1 MDSVLK
7 LSEIATWGMS
17 KVVAEIFFIIIGI
30 VFILVG
36 LKALADKQFT
46 NSKTSALFWFIVAF
60 TFIAGP
66 YVPKF
71 ITGLCVVLMALLTAV
86 GKVGQSASDVPTAT
100 ETRANA
106 DKLGNKI
113 FIAPLVLALSAWIIA
128 TVWKKLGANNAV
140 GLSAMI
146 ALIFVFI
153 VTGSKKEYAI
163 KDGTRLMDNIGPV
176 GLLPQVLAAL
186 GALFT
191 AAGVGDV
198 IAKGIEM
205 VIPHNN
211 RLIAVIVYCLAMAL
225 FTAIMG
231 NGFAAFSVITVGI
244 GIPFLINQ
252 GANPLV
258 VGAMGLTAGYCG
270 TLMTPMAANF
280 NIMPAALLETKNKY
294 GIIKMQLPYAIA
306 MLIAHIILMY
316 ICAFR

>member
-106 DKLGNKI
+106 DKLGNKV

-146 ALIFVFI
+146 ALIVVFM

-191 AAGVGDV
+191 AVGVGDV
-198 IAKGIEM
+198 IAMGIEM

>member
-7 LSEIATWGMS
+7 LSEIGTWGLT
-17 KVVAEIFFIIIGI
+17 KTVAEIFFICIGI
-30 VFILVG
+30 VFVLVG
-36 LKALADKQFT
+36 LKALKDRQFA
-46 NSKTSALFWFIVAF
+46 NSKTSAFFWFVVAF

-71 ITGLCVVLMALLTAV
+71 ITGICVVLMALLTAI
-86 GKVGQSASDVPTAT
+86 GKVGQSASDVPSAT

-106 DKLGNKI
+106 DRLGNKV
-113 FIAPLVLALSAWIIA
+113 FIAPLVLALSAWLIA

-140 GLSAMI
+140 GLSAII
-146 ALIFVFI
+146 ALVVVFF
-153 VTGSKKEYAI
+153 VTGAKKEYAV
-163 KDGTRLMDNIGPV
+163 KDGTRLMDNVGPV
-176 GLLPQVLAAL
+176 GLLPQILAAL

-205 VIPHNN
+205 VIPDNS

-244 GIPFLINQ
+244 GIPFLINH

-294 GIIKMQLPYAIA
+294 GIIKMQLPYAIV
-306 MLIAHIILMY
+306 MLIAHIVLMY
-316 ICAFR
+316 IFAFR

>member
-7 LSEIATWGMS
+7 LSEIGTWGLP
-17 KVVAEIFFIIIGI
+17 KVVAEIFFICIGI

-36 LKALADKQFT
+36 LKALKDKQFAKRNT
-46 NSKTSALFWFIVAF
+46 TAFFWFIVAF

-66 YVPKF
+66 YAPKF
-71 ITGLCVVLMALLTAV
+71 VTGICVILMALLTAI

-113 FIAPLVLALSAWIIA
+113 FIAPLVLALSAWLIA

-140 GLSAMI
+140 GLSALI
-146 ALIFVFI
+146 ALIVVFF
-153 VTGSKKEYAI
+153 VTGAKKEYAV
-163 KDGTRLMDNIGPV
+163 KDGTRLMDNVGPV

-198 IAKGIEM
+198 IAKGIETI
-205 VIPHNN
+205 IPDNN
-211 RLIAVIVYCLAMAL
+211 RLIAVIIYCLAMAL

-258 VGAMGLTAGYCG
+258 VGAM
-270 TLMTPMAANF
+270 
-280 NIMPAALLETKNKY
+280 
-294 GIIKMQLPYAIA
+294 
-306 MLIAHIILMY
+306 
-316 ICAFR
+316 

>member
-1 MDSVLK
+1 M
-7 LSEIATWGMS
+7 
-17 KVVAEIFFIIIGI
+17 
-30 VFILVG
+30 
-36 LKALADKQFT
+36 
-46 NSKTSALFWFIVAF
+46 AF

-71 ITGLCVVLMALLTAV
+71 ITGICVVLMAILTAI
-86 GKVGQSASDVPTAT
+86 GKVGQSASDVPTAE

-106 DKLGNKI
+106 NRLGNKI

-140 GLSAMI
+140 GLSAII
-146 ALIFVFI
+146 ALIVVFA

-205 VIPHNN
+205 VIPNNN
-211 RLIAVIVYCLAMAL
+211 RLIAVIVYCLAMAI

-280 NIMPAALLETKNKY
+280 NIMPVALLETKNKY

>member
-7 LSEIATWGMS
+7 LSEIGTWGLT
-17 KVVAEIFFIIIGI
+17 KTVAEIFFICIGI

-36 LKALADKQFT
+36 LKALRDRQFA
-46 NSKTSALFWFIVAF
+46 NSKTSAFFWFVVAF

-71 ITGLCVVLMALLTAV
+71 ITGICVVLMALLTAV
-86 GKVGQSASDVPTAT
+86 GKVGQSASDVPSAA

-106 DKLGNKI
+106 DRLGNKI

-140 GLSAMI
+140 GLSAII
-146 ALIFVFI
+146 ALVVVFF
-153 VTGSKKEYAI
+153 VTGAKKEYAV
-163 KDGTRLMDNIGPV
+163 KDGTRLMDNVGPV
-176 GLLPQVLAAL
+176 GLLPQILAAL

-205 VIPHNN
+205 VIPDNS

-244 GIPFLINQ
+244 GIPFLINH

-294 GIIKMQLPYAIA
+294 GIIKMQLPYAIV
-306 MLIAHIILMY
+306 MLVAHIVLMY
-316 ICAFR
+316 IFAFR

>member
-100 ETRANA
+100 ETRAIA
-106 DKLGNKI
+106 DKLGNKV

-146 ALIFVFI
+146 ALIVVFM

>member
-7 LSEIATWGMS
+7 LSEIGTWGLP
-17 KVVAEIFFIIIGI
+17 KVVAEIFFICIGI

-36 LKALADKQFT
+36 LKALKDKQFAKRNT
-46 NSKTSALFWFIVAF
+46 TAVFWFIVAF

-66 YVPKF
+66 YAPKF
-71 ITGLCVVLMALLTAV
+71 VTGICVILMALLTAI
-86 GKVGQSASDVPTAT
+86 GKVGQSASDVPSAT

-113 FIAPLVLALSAWIIA
+113 FIAPLVLALSAWLIA

-146 ALIFVFI
+146 ALIVVFF
-153 VTGSKKEYAI
+153 VTGAKKEYAV
-163 KDGTRLMDNIGPV
+163 KDGTRLMDNVGPV

-198 IAKGIEM
+198 IAKGIETI
-205 VIPHNN
+205 IPDNN
-211 RLIAVIVYCLAMAL
+211 RLIAVIIYCLAMAL

-280 NIMPAALLETKNKY
+280 HIMPAALLETKNKY
-294 GIIKMQLPYAIA
+294 GIIKMQLPFAIV
-306 MLIAHIILMY
+306 MLFTHIVLMY

>member
-17 KVVAEIFFIIIGI
+17 KIVAEIFFIIIGI

-36 LKALADKQFT
+36 LKALADKQFA
-46 NSKTSALFWFIVAF
+46 NRNTSALFWFIVAF

-71 ITGLCVVLMALLTAV
+71 ITGVCVVLMAILTAI
-86 GKVGQSASDVPTAT
+86 GKVGQSASDVPTAE

-106 DKLGNKI
+106 NKLGNKI

-140 GLSAMI
+140 GLSAII
-146 ALIFVFI
+146 ALIVVFG
-153 VTGSKKEYAI
+153 VTGSKKEYAV

-211 RLIAVIVYCLAMAL
+211 RLIAVIVYCLAMAI

>member
-146 ALIFVFI
+146 ALIVVFM

-211 RLIAVIVYCLAMAL
+211 RLIAVIVYCLAMAI

>member
-7 LSEIATWGMS
+7 LSEITTWGMS

-86 GKVGQSASDVPTAT
+86 GKVGQSASDVPTAE

-106 DKLGNKI
+106 NRLGNKI

-146 ALIFVFI
+146 ALIVVFM

>member
-46 NSKTSALFWFIVAF
+46 NSKTSALFWFTVAF

-128 TVWKKLGANNAV
+128 TVWKKLGVNNAV

-146 ALIFVFI
+146 ALIVVFM

>member
-128 TVWKKLGANNAV
+128 TVWKKLGATNAV

-146 ALIFVFI
+146 ALIVVFM

>member
-7 LSEIATWGMS
+7 LSEIGTWGLP
-17 KVVAEIFFIIIGI
+17 KVVAEIFFICIGI

-36 LKALADKQFT
+36 LKALKDKQFAKRNT
-46 NSKTSALFWFIVAF
+46 TAVFWFIVAF

-66 YVPKF
+66 YAPKF
-71 ITGLCVVLMALLTAV
+71 VTGICVILMALLTAI

-100 ETRANA
+100 ERRANA

-113 FIAPLVLALSAWIIA
+113 FIAPLVLALSAWLIA

-140 GLSAMI
+140 GLSALI
-146 ALIFVFI
+146 ALIVVFF
-153 VTGSKKEYAI
+153 VTGAKKEYAV
-163 KDGTRLMDNIGPV
+163 KDGTRLMDNVGPV

-198 IAKGIEM
+198 IAKGIETI
-205 VIPHNN
+205 IPDNN
-211 RLIAVIVYCLAMAL
+211 RLIAVIIYCLAMAL

-294 GIIKMQLPYAIA
+294 GIIKMQLPFAIV
-306 MLIAHIILMY
+306 MLFTHIVLMY

>member
-7 LSEIATWGMS
+7 LSEIGTWGLT
-17 KVVAEIFFIIIGI
+17 KTVAEIFFICIGI

-36 LKALADKQFT
+36 LKALRDRQFA
-46 NSKTSALFWFIVAF
+46 NSKTSAFFWFVVAF

-71 ITGLCVVLMALLTAV
+71 ITGICVVLMALLTAV
-86 GKVGQSASDVPTAT
+86 GKVGQSASDVPSAA
-100 ETRANA
+100 ETRENA
-106 DKLGNKI
+106 DRLGNKI

-140 GLSAMI
+140 GLSAII
-146 ALIFVFI
+146 ALLVAFL
-153 VTGSKKEYAI
+153 VTGDKKEYAV
-163 KDGTRLMDNIGPV
+163 KDGTRLMDNVGPV
-176 GLLPQVLAAL
+176 GLLPQILAAL

-205 VIPHNN
+205 VIPDNS

-244 GIPFLINQ
+244 GIPFLINH

-294 GIIKMQLPYAIA
+294 GIIKMQLPYAIV
-306 MLIAHIILMY
+306 MLVAHIVLMY
-316 ICAFR
+316 IFAFR

>member
-7 LSEIATWGMS
+7 LSEIATWGMP
-17 KVVAEIFFIIIGI
+17 KVIAEIFFIIIGI

-146 ALIFVFI
+146 ALIVVFM

-205 VIPHNN
+205 VIPYNN
-211 RLIAVIVYCLAMAL
+211 RLIAVIVYCLAMAI

>member
-113 FIAPLVLALSAWIIA
+113 FSAPLVLALSAWIIA

-146 ALIFVFI
+146 ALIVVFM

>member
-86 GKVGQSASDVPTAT
+86 GKVGQSASDVPTTT

-146 ALIFVFI
+146 ALIVVFM

>member
-7 LSEIATWGMS
+7 LSEIGTWGLT
-17 KVVAEIFFIIIGI
+17 KTVAEIFFICIGI

-36 LKALADKQFT
+36 LKALRDRQFA
-46 NSKTSALFWFIVAF
+46 NSKTSAFFWFVVAF

-71 ITGLCVVLMALLTAV
+71 ITGICVVIMALLTAA
-86 GKVGQSASDVPTAT
+86 GKVGQSASDVPSAA

-106 DKLGNKI
+106 DRLGNKI

-140 GLSAMI
+140 GLSAII
-146 ALIFVFI
+146 ALIVVFL
-153 VTGSKKEYAI
+153 VTGAKKEYAV
-163 KDGTRLMDNIGPV
+163 KDGTRLMDNVGPV
-176 GLLPQVLAAL
+176 GLLPQILAAL

-205 VIPHNN
+205 VIPDNS

-244 GIPFLINQ
+244 GIPFLINH

-294 GIIKMQLPYAIA
+294 GIIKMQLPYAIV
-306 MLIAHIILMY
+306 MLVAHIVLMY
-316 ICAFR
+316 IFAFR

>member
-7 LSEIATWGMS
+7 LSEIGTWGLP
-17 KVVAEIFFIIIGI
+17 KVVAEIFFICIGI

-36 LKALADKQFT
+36 LKALKDKQFAKRNT
-46 NSKTSALFWFIVAF
+46 TAFFWFIVAF

-66 YVPKF
+66 YAPKF
-71 ITGLCVVLMALLTAV
+71 VTGICVILMALLTAI

-113 FIAPLVLALSAWIIA
+113 FIAPLVLALSAW
-128 TVWKKLGANNAV
+128 
-140 GLSAMI
+140 
-146 ALIFVFI
+146 LI
-153 VTGSKKEYAI
+153 
-163 KDGTRLMDNIGPV
+163 
-176 GLLPQVLAAL
+176 
-186 GALFT
+186 

-198 IAKGIEM
+198 IAKGIETI
-205 VIPHNN
+205 IPDNN
-211 RLIAVIVYCLAMAL
+211 RLIAVIIYCLAMAL

-294 GIIKMQLPYAIA
+294 GIIKMQLPFAIV
-306 MLIAHIILMY
+306 MLFTHIVLMY

>member
-7 LSEIATWGMS
+7 LSEIGTWGLP
-17 KVVAEIFFIIIGI
+17 KVVAEIFFICIGI

-36 LKALADKQFT
+36 LKALRDKQF
-46 NSKTSALFWFIVAF
+46 SKRNTTAAFWFIVAF

-66 YVPKF
+66 YAPKF
-71 ITGLCVVLMALLTAV
+71 VTGICVILMALLTAI

-113 FIAPLVLALSAWIIA
+113 FIAPLVLALSAWLIA

-140 GLSAMI
+140 GLSALI
-146 ALIFVFI
+146 ALIVVFF
-153 VTGSKKEYAI
+153 VTGAKKEYAV
-163 KDGTRLMDNIGPV
+163 KDGTRLMDNVGPV

-198 IAKGIEM
+198 IAKGIETI
-205 VIPHNN
+205 IPDNN
-211 RLIAVIVYCLAMAL
+211 RLIAVIIYCLAMAL

-294 GIIKMQLPYAIA
+294 GIIKMQLPFAIV
-306 MLIAHIILMY
+306 MLFTHIVLMY

>member
-46 NSKTSALFWFIVAF
+46 NSRTSALFWFIVAF

-146 ALIFVFI
+146 ALIVVFM

>member
-146 ALIFVFI
+146 ALIFVFM

>member
-7 LSEIATWGMS
+7 LSEITTWGMS

-146 ALIFVFI
+146 ALIVVFM

>member
-46 NSKTSALFWFIVAF
+46 NSKTSALFWFVVAF

-71 ITGLCVVLMALLTAV
+71 ITGICVVLMAILTAI
-86 GKVGQSASDVPTAT
+86 GKVGQSASDVPTAE

-106 DKLGNKI
+106 NKLGNKI

-140 GLSAMI
+140 GLSAII
-146 ALIFVFI
+146 ALIVVFA
-153 VTGSKKEYAI
+153 VTGSKKEYAV

>member
-86 GKVGQSASDVPTAT
+86 GKVGQSTSDVPTAT
-100 ETRANA
+100 ETRSNA

-146 ALIFVFI
+146 ALIVIFI
-153 VTGSKKEYAI
+153 VTGSKREYAI